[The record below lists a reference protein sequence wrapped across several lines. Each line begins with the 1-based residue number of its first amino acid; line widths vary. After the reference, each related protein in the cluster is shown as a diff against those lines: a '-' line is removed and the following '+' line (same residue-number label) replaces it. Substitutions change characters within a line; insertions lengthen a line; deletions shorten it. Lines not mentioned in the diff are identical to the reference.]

1 MKMGLFLATIVLQGI
16 CRCFGG
22 GSENMSHVIVD
33 LSDTVRY
40 ERANP
45 VFAKAF
51 EFLRRPD
58 LEDLPPGRYPIDGS
72 NCWAMVMDAELV
84 PMRERQVE
92 AHRTYIDIQVPL
104 GGAESYGLCKM
115 DDARLSLPFD
125 EQNDIVLFDG
135 EARSVTIRPGQA
147 FIFLP
152 PCGAHKPA
160 CRAEGGE
167 SKIRKVVVKVR
178 ADAALHSLT
187 LDSPDASHRD
197 PANIY
202 Y

>member
-1 MKMGLFLATIVLQGI
+1 
-16 CRCFGG
+16 
-22 GSENMSHVIVD
+22 
-33 LSDTVRY
+33 
-40 ERANP
+40 
-45 VFAKAF
+45 
-51 EFLRRPD
+51 
-58 LEDLPPGRYPIDGS
+58 
-72 NCWAMVMDAELV
+72 
-84 PMRERQVE
+84 
-92 AHRTYIDIQVPL
+92 
-104 GGAESYGLCKM
+104 M